1 MIGRA
6 LAGHA
11 YRVSVT
17 VLVVAICLVAG
28 YLAIVALPDLTGA
41 SADHA
46 AASEATPTPV
56 PTERSAMALSPIG
69 IEIPAGSDCGAC
81 HLTDA
86 GAVGTKAIPKLGH
99 PLWGFRDCTACHKP
113 DGLVQTAP
121 GHSSLHK
128 DDCLVC
134 HQVPATTTAD
144 GSLAPMRPEHM
155 GVDRPCTSCHGVD
168 EHAPLPADMQ
178 GRDSCWICHNGPEF
192 QYLFES
198 AEPSAVPSP
207 IELPT
212 PGSDLGQLSS
222 R

>member
-1 MIGRA
+1 MIRRA
-6 LAGHA
+6 LAGRG
-11 YRVSVT
+11 YRVSIT
-17 VLVVAICLVAG
+17 VLVVAICVVAG
-28 YLAIVALPDLTGA
+28 YLAVVALPDLTGTTA
-41 SADHA
+41 NRA
-46 AASEATPTPV
+46 AASEATPTPE
-56 PTERSAMALSPIG
+56 PTAGSAMALSPIG
-69 IEIPAGSDCGAC
+69 IQIPPNSDCGAC

-86 GAVGTKAIPKLGH
+86 GAVGTKPIPKLGH

-134 HQVPATTTAD
+134 HQVPATTGSD
-144 GSLAPMRPEHM
+144 GSVAPMRPEHM
-155 GVDRPCTSCHGVD
+155 GVSQPCTSCHGVD

-198 AEPSAVPSP
+198 PEASPVPSP
-207 IELPT
+207 QASPEPAAAVRGVTT
-212 PGSDLGQLSS
+212 P
-222 R
+222 